1 MQTNPSGAP
10 GFTLVLASETA
21 TQRLAADL
29 ANILEGGDF
38 VALGG
43 DLGTGKTTFV
53 RALIADLAG
62 DVAVEVPSPT
72 FTLVQTYELPRFTVV
87 HADLYRLGSASELA
101 ELGLDDI
108 PGAVVVMEW
117 PDRAG
122 DELPENRIDIGFTI
136 NLSPHY
142 GLGHRIVHV
151 AGHGTAAARVDRL
164 GAMLGFLE
172 DAGFGTAARRRIAG
186 DASSRSYERLT
197 YDGRTFILM
206 NAPRKPDG
214 PPVKRGL
221 PYSAIAHLAEDVKP
235 FVALANGLRERGF
248 SAPKIFAADHDAGFI
263 VLEDLGAEPVVAGDP
278 PAPIVERYERATDLL
293 IALHGFDLPGALP
306 VAPHVEYHIP
316 AYDLDAFLIEVELL
330 LDWYLPHRG
339 ATATA
344 EARALFLS
352 LWRDAL
358 RPALDAPKTW
368 VLRDYHSPNLLWLKD
383 REDIAQIG
391 LLDFQDAVMGPAAYD
406 VASLLQ
412 DARIDVPEEVEI
424 SLFGRYVRAR
434 RAADPSFDA
443 GAFARLYA
451 TLAAQRATKILG
463 IFARLDRRDGKP
475 QYLRHLPR
483 IFAYVRRALTH
494 PALAALDSWYV
505 ARVPPP

>member
-1 MQTNPSGAP
+1 MRTNPSGAP
-10 GFTLVLASETA
+10 GFTLALTNEEA
-21 TQRLAADL
+21 TRRLAADV
-29 ANILEGGDF
+29 ANMLEPGDF
-38 VALGG
+38 VALAG
-43 DLGTGKTTFV
+43 DLGAGKTTFV
-53 RALIADLAG
+53 RAVIACLAG
-62 DVAVEVPSPT
+62 DAAIEVPSPT
-72 FTLVQTYELPRFTVV
+72 FTLVQSYDLPRFTVV
-87 HADLYRLGSASELA
+87 HADLYRLAGPSELA
-101 ELGLDDI
+101 ELGLDDL

-122 DELPENRIDIGFTI
+122 SALPDDRIDIAFT
-136 NLSPHY
+136 LSPHY
-142 GLGHRIVHV
+142 GLEHRIVHM
-151 AGHGTAAARVDRL
+151 AGHGAAAMRVDRL
-164 GAMLGFLE
+164 GAMLGFLDE
-172 DAGFGTAARRRIAG
+172 AGLGTAARVRIAG

-197 YDGRTFILM
+197 HGGRSFLLM

-235 FVALANGLRERGF
+235 FVAVANGLRERGL
-248 SAPKIFAADHDAGFI
+248 SAPKIFAADHDAGFM
-263 VLEDLGAEPVVAGDP
+263 VLEDFGAELVAAGDP
-278 PAPIVERYERATDLL
+278 PAPIADRYERAVDVL
-293 IALHGFDLPGALP
+293 IALHRHDLPDVLP
-306 VAPHVEYHIP
+306 VAPHVEYRIP
-316 AYDLDAFLIEVELL
+316 AYDLDAFLIEAELL

-339 ATATA
+339 APASA

-368 VLRDYHSPNLLWLKD
+368 VLRDFHSPNLLWLSE
-383 REDIAQIG
+383 REGLAQVG
-391 LLDFQDAVMGPAAYD
+391 LLDFQDTVMGPAAYD

-412 DARIDVPEEVEI
+412 DARIDVPEELEI
-424 SLFGRYVRAR
+424 TLFARYVRAR
-434 RAADPSFDA
+434 RADDPDFDPA
-443 GAFARLYA
+443 AFAKLYA

-483 IFAYVRRALTH
+483 IFANVRRALTH
-494 PALAALDSWYV
+494 PALAALDNWYL